1 MKKIICLLLL
11 ILLVGCSIKNES
23 ATTITPTQTPIFQF
37 PIPTPTITPTYT
49 PTMTPTTTIIPTRTP
64 TIFDTNIYNIYV
76 GPGYIPPEIPQSL
89 DDVDFSKF
97 DSKSPVDGL
106 HFICPRGV
114 FYGHRE
120 SLDDTSTSMTLKLR
134 YWDNQNHISFVL
146 AETPVAFFSGVFNRI
161 DKDFYSYY
169 GYKFTSEEIQK
180 KIEELYDESYVKYFK
195 YEDGYIYIYPD
206 GLSMEEMQ
214 SYQFDKEYGCK
225 LYSIRL
231 P

>member
-49 PTMTPTTTIIPTRTP
+49 PTMTPITTRIPSDFIDR
-64 TIFDTNIYNIYV
+64 DIYNIYLE
-76 GPGYIPPEIPQSL
+76 PEYIPPEIPETL

-97 DSKSPVDGL
+97 DSEAAAEGMD
-106 HFICPRGV
+106 FICPKGDY
-114 FYGHRE
+114 YGYFE
-120 SLDDTSTSMTLKLR
+120 NLEKPYISMTLRLGNFE
-134 YWDNQNHISFVL
+134 NQNSIRFIL
-146 AETPVAFFSGVFNRI
+146 AETEIIFFVGVFNRI

-169 GYKFTSEEIQK
+169 GYTDTDE
-180 KIEELYDESYVKYFK
+180 KIYDESFIRYFK

-214 SYQFDKEYGCK
+214 SYKFNEKYGCK
-225 LYSIRL
+225 LY
-231 P
+231 

>member
-64 TIFDTNIYNIYV
+64 TIFDPDIYNIYV

-97 DSKSPVDGL
+97 DSEAAAYGMN
-106 HFICPRGV
+106 FICPKGDY
-114 FYGHRE
+114 YGYFKNLE
-120 SLDDTSTSMTLKLR
+120 KPYISMTLHLGNFENKNYMR
-134 YWDNQNHISFVL
+134 FEL
-146 AETPVAFFSGVFNRI
+146 AETEIIFFVGVFNRI

-169 GYKFTSEEIQK
+169 GYTDTDEETQEEI
-180 KIEELYDESYVKYFK
+180 YDESFIRYFK
-195 YEDGYIYIYPD
+195 YQGGYIYIYPD

-214 SYQFDKEYGCK
+214 SYQFDEKNGCK
-225 LYSIRL
+225 LYSIIK
-231 P
+231 

>member
-1 MKKIICLLLL
+1 MKKIICLLLS

-89 DDVDFSKF
+89 DDVDFSMF

-106 HFICPRGV
+106 RFICPRGV

-146 AETPVAFFSGVFNRI
+146 AETPVVFF
-161 DKDFYSYY
+161 